1 MMSTCMRIKTFSG
14 TQTSINLSPKG
25 PFFRKL
31 LKNETKGQE
40 AEHKRTVKGYPRMMH
55 SSAPAEAGKGGI

>member
-1 MMSTCMRIKTFSG
+1 MVSSSMRTKTFSD

-25 PFFRKL
+25 PVFRKR
-31 LKNETKGQE
+31 LKNETKGQK

-55 SSAPAEAGKGGI
+55 SSAPAEAGEGGI